1 MSKKLARTRKMPFL
15 YDHCLWRTSAQ
26 KKSKMFDSFNE
37 FSFPKTH
44 LKFRFVYLKD
54 CERF

>member
-1 MSKKLARTRKMPFL
+1 MSKKTRENKKDAFL
-15 YDHCLWRTSAQ
+15 VRPLSVAHISS
-26 KKSKMFDSFNE
+26 KKMFDSFNE